1 MATNFTYATLTT
13 AIQNYTEVTDTT
25 NVFTSTITDGFIT
38 DAETRILRDVNIDAD
53 RKSQTGS
60 LVVGQEY
67 INAPAGCLVVRSVQ
81 VTEDDTSPNTLK
93 YLEKRD
99 VTFLNEYNNYGT
111 AGTTVATGR
120 DIPKYYA
127 MFGGATAVSDTTS
140 GGLYIAPTPDAN
152 YMYRIYY
159 DMVPQTLVTKT
170 SGTYLS
176 QYFPQGLLYATLVEA
191 YGFLKGPMDM
201 LTLYE
206 NKYKQEVQ
214 KFAGVQI
221 GRRRRDDY
229 TDGTVRIPVNSPS
242 P

>member
-13 AIQNYTEVTDTT
+13 AIQDYTEVTTD
-25 NVFTSTITDGFIT
+25 VFTSTITDGFIT

-127 MFGGATAVSDTTS
+127 MFGGATGFS
-140 GGLYIAPTPDAN
+140 
-152 YMYRIYY
+152 
-159 DMVPQTLVTKT
+159 
-170 SGTYLS
+170 
-176 QYFPQGLLYATLVEA
+176 EA
-191 YGFLKGPMDM
+191 FGYLKGPQDM
-201 LTLYE
+201 LTYYE
-206 NKYKQEVQ
+206 QRYNKEVE
-214 KFAGVQI
+214 KFAIEQV

-229 TDGTVRIPVNSPS
+229 DDGTIRIKIDSPS

>member
-13 AIQNYTEVTDTT
+13 AIQNYTEVTDTD
-25 NVFTSTITDGFIT
+25 VFSATITDGFIT

-60 LVVGQEY
+60 LVIGQEY
-67 INAPAGCLVVRSVQ
+67 INAPAGCLAVRSIQ

-127 MFGGATAVSDTTS
+127 MFGGATGDGSTNS
-140 GGLYIAPTPDAN
+140 GNIIMAPTPDAN
-152 YMYRIYY
+152 YLINIHGNVTPDTLETGNVTNYISVNY
-159 DMVPQTLVTKT
+159 PQL
-170 SGTYLS
+170 
-176 QYFPQGLLYATLVEA
+176 LLYACLVEA

-206 NKYKQEVQ
+206 NKYKQELT
-214 KFAGVQI
+214 KFASVQI

-229 TDGTVRIPVNSPS
+229 TDGTVRIPIESANQ
-242 P
+242 

>member
-13 AIQNYTEVTDTT
+13 AIQNYTEVTDT

-60 LVVGQEY
+60 LVIGQEY
-67 INAPAGCLVVRSVQ
+67 INAPAGCLAVRSIQ

-99 VTFLNEYNNYGT
+99 VTFLNEYNNYGS

-127 MFGGATAVSDTTS
+127 MFGGATGTTS
-140 GGLYIAPTPDAN
+140 STSGALYVSPTPDKN
-152 YMYRIYY
+152 YLYTIFWNKIPPSLET
-159 DMVPQTLVTKT
+159 DT
-170 SGTYLS
+170 SGTYIS
-176 QYFPQGLLYATLVEA
+176 KYFPQGLLYATLVEA
-191 YGFLKGPMDM
+191 FTFLKGPADM

-206 NKYKQEVQ
+206 QKYKQELS
-214 KFAGVQI
+214 KFASMQI

-229 TDGTVRIPVNSPS
+229 TDGTVRIPIESP
-242 P
+242 PQ